1 MFGLQLEALEDPVPA
16 VEAIVSRCS
25 KEQVW
30 QSIRTYLFSAGNSCF
45 LVYSELIDNS
55 FCFCQQR
62 FFNCVSTFEFLFISK
77 PFGGCYHCACGYF
90 WEVHKT
96 GKTCPLFFSIF
107 DSLTDR
113 LNFQDF
119 QLIIEFYKFVYKC

>member
-45 LVYSELIDNS
+45 LVYSELIDNRVFAFASRDSLIVLVHLS
-55 FCFCQQR
+55 FC
-62 FFNCVSTFEFLFISK
+62 L
-77 PFGGCYHCACGYF
+77 
-90 WEVHKT
+90 
-96 GKTCPLFFSIF
+96 
-107 DSLTDR
+107 
-113 LNFQDF
+113 
-119 QLIIEFYKFVYKC
+119 VY